1 MCAATSRNYTGE
13 YRHGIDP
20 KNRVTIPAAWR
31 SDGEET
37 YKLRVDTTQSCLLVF
52 TNEEFLKQIEKA
64 SQLPGISP
72 RELQQFIRQ
81 FAGQA
86 IESSADK
93 QGRMVL
99 PVELTRLIG
108 LNGEAVLI
116 GASNRFEIGNPEKW
130 EAKKAAESLVYNNVA
145 SQLGM

>member
-1 MCAATSRNYTGE
+1 MFAATSRNYTGN

-31 SDGEET
+31 SEGEEV
-37 YKLRVDTTQSCLLVF
+37 YKLRVDTTHSCLLVF
-52 TNEEFLKQIEKA
+52 TNEEFLRQIEKA
-64 SQLPGISP
+64 SQLPGLSP

-86 IESSADK
+86 IECTADK

-99 PVELTRLIG
+99 PVELTRKIG
-108 LNGEAVLI
+108 LNGEAVLV
-116 GASNRFEIGNPEKW
+116 GSSNRFEIWNPEKW
-130 EAKKAAESLVYNNVA
+130 EAKEVDDSRVYNSVA